1 MENKHIKRCSTSYVN
16 RELQIKAAMI
26 YHCIPIRMCV
36 CVHLVAQSC
45 QSLCGHM
52 DCSLPGSSVFEI
64 LRTRIVG
71 EIIPFSRGSSWPK
84 DWTHISHIAGKFFT
98 IWATREAPP
107 EHKFKLLTAPR
118 DLEQHELSFIAG
130 RNAKWYS
137 HFRRQLGSFLQSYIL
152 TIWFCNFIPW
162 YLSKW
167 VKNLC
172 PHNTLYTDV
181 YSSFI
186 HNCQH
191 LEATKMPFNRWTDK

>member
-1 MENKHIKRCSTSYVN
+1 
-16 RELQIKAAMI
+16 
-26 YHCIPIRMCV
+26 MC
-36 CVHLVAQSC
+36 AQSC
-45 QSLCGHM
+45 LALCDPM
-52 DCSLPGSSVFEI
+52 DCSPPGFSVHGIFQVRVLEWGTI
-64 LRTRIVG
+64 S
-71 EIIPFSRGSSWPK
+71 FSRGSCPPR
-84 DWTHISHIAGKFFT
+84 DWTHVSCIGRWVLYH
-98 IWATREAPP
+98 WAIREAPS
-107 EHKFKLLTAPR
+107 HLLEWPKSKTLAIPNAGR
-118 DLEQHELSFIAG
+118 DLEPQERSYIAG

-152 TIWFCNFIPW
+152 TIWSCNFIPW

-167 VKNLC
+167 VKNFC